1 MGKQSKHVHGKD
13 IETLMEPDYSVED
26 AIYMHLD
33 IIKSIKP
40 IVDLTRVMENT
51 LYPFALEAELEESI
65 FRVGKEIH

>member
-1 MGKQSKHVHGKD
+1 MHGKD

-40 IVDLTRVMENT
+40 IVDLTRVY
-51 LYPFALEAELEESI
+51 LGELLFSNEWVKKIEMAHRNICFPGSM
-65 FRVGKEIH
+65 V